1 MTDNA
6 MFRKVTHQLL
16 LSLTRNMRGYII
28 MFKETSTLLVFWNDN
43 TMQHVFIAYCSYGV
57 VKQLAIE
64 NLFDEDDEETE
75 SDVDTDSQF
84 AVLKVKIYRAE
95 GLSSLN
101 RGLLAHIK
109 KRCTVDDGVFVDPYV
124 QVFFAGLKGFTSK
137 KKRTICPV
145 WEEEVVFTTKFPLP
159 PEPIIIQ
166 VRDDDFVGNNDIG
179 TVVIPL
185 DKISSSD
192 EQGPPC
198 CNGVATVNGSLCI
211 IRFCGGFLP
220 TLGPCYVYLRDQK
233 QFVSEDTSCSGR
245 LLMAITMDIV
255 EGSVYT
261 KTSVQVEPTPSAPQ
275 GTFSYDSEFFLFACV
290 QDASMIDRRLVEMKE
305 MRFSLQMGAEGRQT
319 MDAAFDDHNA
329 TPFMEPEPMDK
340 QYLYLPLEGN
350 KPCMWLKAM
359 WPDERRRMYISNI
372 LSKMERKIVLPKNSE
387 RIFRH
392 VLLQNTVGSGESSNE
407 EVLHVSAAART
418 TLNKNTL
425 EGTIDKLSHL
435 RSKMESL
442 EDDPQSIVPDVVVW
456 LESGSKRVGCAK
468 VQARDLL
475 YAVREYERG
484 SQSGKTLTLFL
495 KPLGRREEEMLL
507 AKVECY
513 LWFGPAKQMDY
524 CFRDLPQGF
533 NMEYAFEA
541 PNDTGGVPKALHY
554 LEKHVFQLRAHIYQ
568 ARSLPSRDRSRYPN
582 CCAMVIFKNHIRST
596 QVRENS
602 LNPIWDEMLL
612 FPEIEFY
619 GDARFTPVIVVEVHN
634 FGVTGKS
641 GFLGR
646 VITSIEMNKN
656 SENALFLQWYDIQ
669 GPSESNAQLLAAFE
683 LHSVEESTDMPRG
696 DGDADLISVRPI
708 PFEIRPRFAMH
719 RIEILLWGL
728 REMRRSHW
736 RHIDRPRIDVEC
748 AGHLLH
754 SSVIF
759 NYRQHSN
766 FAKTVE
772 HLDLELPDQEDYLP
786 PLILKLI
793 DTKSFGRQNVIATHI
808 LTHLQEYVFRPQR
821 GMGDENSFSR
831 VSHIVLDVEHAE
843 SDEYLDAF
851 LIETVKFLWTRVDER
866 DKEEEEEETMDWWS
880 RYYLS
885 TGENPQVDETFCSIG
900 PDTVVIP
907 RSSLPSAIFKISEDL
922 NGVETDTA
930 GFVVYSTELENVPEF
945 GGFQEWLHSFELTKG
960 RKITRNPLREKIM
973 AVLKGCFRIYRTPLP
988 PDALDP
994 LLPLGKDSEG
1004 LFGGLP
1010 KNKPTKILARAYI
1023 VKAINLEPSKVT
1035 NTTDPYIV
1043 LQLGKHRLSDKE
1055 NYISKQLNPVFSKCF
1070 EFVANFPM
1078 NSLLRIQLFDWNLVG
1093 ADELIGETVI
1103 DLENRYYSRHRATCG
1118 LARFYETTGPNAW
1131 RDALKPSEIL
1141 QGMCRESRLDGPHT
1155 EDRSVRIGKV
1165 IIIIRTKPFSCSS
1178 DDHEN
1183 MALALLHRWKDISP
1197 SKYPL
1202 VPEHVET
1209 RILYNPKKPLEP
1221 QGQLVMWLDMF
1232 AEDTVPPAMPRDISM
1247 RKPESYEL
1255 RVIIWNTDEVILA
1268 DDAFFTGE
1276 KMSDIYVKGWL
1287 TGKEDAQMTD
1297 VHYRSL
1303 TGEGNFNWRFV
1314 FPFDYLSIER
1324 KVVIKRKVSVFS
1336 WDETE
1341 FKLPP
1346 LLELQVWDADH
1357 FSADDHLG
1365 TISLDLNR
1373 FPRGARSASLCTL
1386 DMLRKDG
1393 TVPQVSIFKQTCV
1406 KGWWPVTS
1414 RKNRGETK
1422 LTGKIEAEIQLLT
1435 REEAEKTPAGRGRK
1449 GPDPLEEPKRPETS
1463 FINILNPL
1471 KTLRYAVWKNYK
1483 FMIIKCLILIA
1494 LALIFALFFYSF
1506 PGYMA
1511 KKMLRA

>member
-1 MTDNA
+1 M
-6 MFRKVTHQLL
+6 
-16 LSLTRNMRGYII
+16 
-28 MFKETSTLLVFWNDN
+28 
-43 TMQHVFIAYCSYGV
+43 
-57 VKQLAIE
+57 
-64 NLFDEDDEETE
+64 
-75 SDVDTDSQF
+75 DSQF

-192 EQGPPC
+192 EQ
-198 CNGVATVNGSLCI
+198 
-211 IRFCGGFLP
+211 GFLP

-372 LSKMERKIVLPKNSE
+372 LSKMERKI
-387 RIFRH
+387 
-392 VLLQNTVGSGESSNE
+392 E

-1055 NYISKQLNPVFSKCF
+1055 NYISKQLNPVFSK
-1070 EFVANFPM
+1070 
-1078 NSLLRIQLFDWNLVG
+1078 
-1093 ADELIGETVI
+1093 
-1103 DLENRYYSRHRATCG
+1103 
-1118 LARFYETTGPNAW
+1118 TGPNAW

-1165 IIIIRTKPFSCSS
+1165 VYEFEDKFK

-1247 RKPESYEL
+1247 RKPERLLCYEL

-1449 GPDPLEEPKRPETS
+1449 GPDPLEEPNSVCQQASGDIFYQHLKPPENAALRRMEELQVHDHQMPHPHCSRPDIRALLLLFSWLHGKENVAS
-1463 FINILNPL
+1463 L
-1471 KTLRYAVWKNYK
+1471 KISLQ
-1483 FMIIKCLILIA
+1483 L
-1494 LALIFALFFYSF
+1494 
-1506 PGYMA
+1506 
-1511 KKMLRA
+1511 